1 MIECDEAKK
10 NEYEKEILN
19 EEKLKKE
26 EKNKI
31 SNFIKNYGKE
41 VGLPNLCLNN
51 ENICSLN
58 FDGKIN
64 IDIKYIEKSS
74 ICSFVSPICSIPDK
88 NKEEFYKKL
97 LLANSFGIENGGAVL
112 SIYKEK
118 NSIIFSFSF
127 IVSTFSP
134 NYLKMFWIISPQ
146 LRKKTWINMKKC
158 LIKIKFNK
166 KYLICIYILK
176 FFKFY
181 NIFFSNIHKI
191 F

>member
-1 MIECDEAKK
+1 MIECNEAKK

-58 FDGKIN
+58 FNGKIN
-64 IDIKYIEKSS
+64 IDIKYNEKSS
-74 ICSFVSPICSIPDK
+74 ICPFVSSICSIPDK

-127 IVSTFSP
+127 IVSTFSYELFK
-134 NYLKMFWIISPQ
+134 NVLNNIDTIAEKNMDKYEKMLNQ
-146 LRKKTWINMKKC
+146 N
-158 LIKIKFNK
+158 
-166 KYLICIYILK
+166 
-176 FFKFY
+176 
-181 NIFFSNIHKI
+181 
-191 F
+191 

>member
-1 MIECDEAKK
+1 MGKDGERGKMIECDEAKK

-19 EEKLKKE
+19 EKKLKKE

-64 IDIKYIEKSS
+64 IDIKYNEKSS
-74 ICSFVSPICSIPDK
+74 ICPFVSPICSIPDK

-127 IVSTFSP
+127 IVSTFSYELFK
-134 NYLKMFWIISPQ
+134 NVLNNFTTIVEKNMDKYEKMLNQ
-146 LRKKTWINMKKC
+146 N
-158 LIKIKFNK
+158 
-166 KYLICIYILK
+166 
-176 FFKFY
+176 
-181 NIFFSNIHKI
+181 
-191 F
+191 

>member
-1 MIECDEAKK
+1 MKQKK

-58 FDGKIN
+58 FDDKIN

-74 ICSFVSPICSIPDK
+74 IRPFVSK
-88 NKEEFYKKL
+88 Y
-97 LLANSFGIENGGAVL
+97 VL
-112 SIYKEK
+112 FRIKIKK
-118 NSIIFSFSF
+118 NSIK
-127 IVSTFSP
+127 
-134 NYLKMFWIISPQ
+134 NY
-146 LRKKTWINMKKC
+146 
-158 LIKIKFNK
+158 
-166 KYLICIYILK
+166 Y
-176 FFKFY
+176 
-181 NIFFSNIHKI
+181 
-191 F
+191 

>member
-1 MIECDEAKK
+1 MWWSKK

-64 IDIKYIEKSS
+64 IDIKYNEKSS
-74 ICSFVSPICSIPDK
+74 ICPFVSPICSIPDK

-127 IVSTFSP
+127 IVSTFS
-134 NYLKMFWIISPQ
+134 YELLKMFWIISPQ